1 MLESHKYYSLPVKK
15 IISQLKSS
23 PQGLTTQE
31 SQKRLK
37 TYGLNELKRKEELSK
52 IKIFLS
58 KLYNPFI
65 AILFL
70 AILISLFVQ
79 EYLNA
84 IVIISIILLNAL
96 LGFIQEYRAEKALDL
111 LKRLA
116 HPCAKVI
123 RNNKPIKINSALLV
137 PGDVILFETGDHIP
151 ADTRIIE
158 CHELQLIES
167 SLTGESQPVEKQEC
181 TLKSETIL
189 AERKNMVYLSTI
201 VARGRGKAIITSTG
215 MNTELGKIA
224 ALIEKTDAELTPFQ
238 KKIHT
243 FSKYIAL
250 CISIIAIIVFLA
262 GIFTGKTMSIM
273 LITSI
278 ALAVA
283 AIPEGLPAIITISLA
298 LGMRRMVKHHVLIRR
313 LPAVETLGSI
323 NVICTDKTGT
333 LTCNE
338 MTVTKIFANN
348 KLYNVTGT
356 GYKLA
361 GSFYHQSQK
370 INSEELRQL
379 LKIGALCNDT
389 ILTLNSKEPYF
400 GDPTEAALLISA
412 LKGSLNK
419 NALQTQEKRIEE
431 ISFTSNRKIMTTFHK
446 SHHRTYSYTKGSPE
460 IIIRHCS
467 HILINN
473 KIISLTTK
481 QKHEL
486 LNQNK
491 LLAQEAL
498 RVLAFA
504 YNTPK
509 KPSLSAEKN
518 MIFVG
523 LQAMI
528 DPPRESARESINHCY
543 EAGIRVIMITGD
555 NLLTAKA
562 IAKQLNIQGEAISGA
577 DLNKTNLEKKI
588 ESINIFA
595 RVNPEDKLKIINA
608 LKKKKYYVAMTGDG
622 VNDAP
627 ALKRADIGI
636 AMCIAGTDV
645 AKEASDMILLDDNF
659 TSIVK
664 AVEEGRTIFNNIKT
678 FLLYL
683 FSGNLGELL
692 AIFTSVIIAL
702 PLPLLALQI
711 LWINVVT
718 ETIPAIAMSVEPS
731 KPEIMKQPPKKAKE
745 NILTKNN
752 IIWIIL
758 TSILIMSGTL
768 IAFYLTLFQN
778 GWNFSLDI
786 NNNPGVYYYAL
797 TMSFTTFF
805 MFQFFNIFNS
815 KMRKTTIFSTEL
827 FSNTWLFVSVI
838 LTLIL
843 QLLIVYLPFFN
854 RIFNTIPL
862 NLNDWLIILAISS
875 SIIWLN
881 ELIKLAK
888 RIKTKH

>member
-1 MLESHKYYSLPVKK
+1 MIELYKQHSLPIKQ

-23 PQGLTTQE
+23 PQGLSTKE

-37 TYGLNELKRKEELSK
+37 TCGLNELKRKEELSK
-52 IKIFLS
+52 IKLFLS
-58 KLYNPFI
+58 QLYNPFL

-70 AILISLFVQ
+70 AILLSLLVQ
-79 EYLNA
+79 EYRNA
-84 IVIISIILLNAL
+84 IVIASIIILNAI
-96 LGFIQEYRAEKALDL
+96 LGFIQEYRAEKALDM

-116 HPCAKVI
+116 HPYAKVI

-137 PGDVILFETGDHIP
+137 PGDIILFETGDHIP
-151 ADTRIIE
+151 ADARIIE
-158 CHELQLIES
+158 YHELQLTES

-181 TLKSETIL
+181 TLKSETLL

-201 VARGRGKAIITSTG
+201 VAHGRGKAIVTSTG
-215 MNTELGKIA
+215 MNTEIGKIA
-224 ALIEKTDAELTPFQ
+224 ALIEKTNAELTPFQ
-238 KKIHT
+238 KKLNT
-243 FSKYIAL
+243 FSKYISL
-250 CISIIAIIVFLA
+250 GITLIAIIIFLI
-262 GIFTGKTMSIM
+262 GVLTGKTMSIM
-273 LITSI
+273 LITAI

-283 AIPEGLPAIITISLA
+283 AIPEGLPAIITISLT
-298 LGMRRMVKHHVLIRR
+298 LGVQRMVKRHVLIRR

-338 MTVTKIFANN
+338 MTVTKIFAND
-348 KLYNVTGT
+348 KTYTITGT
-356 GYKLA
+356 GYKSA

-370 INSEELRQL
+370 INLEELHLL

-419 NALQTQEKRIEE
+419 NTLQTQEKRIGE

-446 SHHRTYSYTKGSPE
+446 YQHKLYSYTKGSPE
-460 IIIRHCS
+460 TIIQNCNR
-467 HILINN
+467 ILINN
-473 KIISLTTK
+473 KILPLTAQ
-481 QKHEL
+481 QKHQL
-486 LNQNK
+486 LKQNE

-498 RVLAFA
+498 RVLAFSC
-504 YNTPK
+504 NTTQ
-509 KPSLSAEKN
+509 KPSLRAEKN

-528 DPPRESARESINHCY
+528 DPPRESAKESIKHCH

-562 IAKQLNIQGEAISGA
+562 IAKQLNIQGKAITGA
-577 DLNKTNLEKKI
+577 DLNKINLEKEI
-588 ESINIFA
+588 NNINIFA
-595 RVNPEDKLKIINA
+595 RINPEDKLKIINA
-608 LKKKKYYVAMTGDG
+608 LKEKKYYVAMTGDG

-636 AMCIAGTDV
+636 AMGLAGTDV

-692 AIFTSVIIAL
+692 ALFASVIIAL

-718 ETIPAIAMSVEPS
+718 ETIPAIALSTEPA

-745 NILTKNN
+745 NILTKHNLL
-752 IIWIIL
+752 WIFL
-758 TSILIMSGTL
+758 TGLLIMSGTL
-768 IAFYLTLFQN
+768 FAFYLTLFQN

-786 NNNPGVYYYAL
+786 NNNPELYHYAL

-815 KMRKTTIFSTEL
+815 KMRKTTFFNKKL
-827 FSNTWLFVSVI
+827 FTNFWLFLSVI

-862 NLNDWLIILAISS
+862 SLTDWLIILALSS

-881 ELIKLAK
+881 EIIKLIKK
-888 RIKTKH
+888 K